1 MTQRRSDE
9 RISRSDGVVPRD
21 PRQVRQ
27 LRDRGK
33 IIRQLRQSGNVMIRK
48 DFGRGNE
55 LGIRYS
61 VGDAVGVES

>member
-21 PRQVRQ
+21 PQQVRQ

-33 IIRQLRQSGNVMIRK
+33 IIRQLRQSRNVMIWK
-48 DFGRGNE
+48 DFGRGSE
-55 LGIRYS
+55 LGVRYS
-61 VGDAVGVES
+61 AGDAVGVKS